1 MKEQT
6 DFAKYLAKFLSIHL
20 PHERNFSP
28 NTISSYRDAFVLYL
42 SFMRKEKGKKA
53 ENVILADIT
62 RDNVLDYLE
71 WLADT
76 QKSSISTR
84 NNRLAAIHAFVSYL
98 QYQCVDR
105 LDQLQGVLAI
115 KSMKKVRPVP
125 VHYTREGM
133 QAILAQPDPGQR
145 DGIRHLAI
153 LEVMYDT
160 GCRVQ
165 ELADLTVGSLRI
177 QAKPFT
183 VKIVGKGRK
192 VRIVPLSD
200 PVVNTLKKYIHVYGI
215 DLANDAKVPLFT
227 NKYHSK
233 LTRAGITYILQKYAD
248 MARMNLPGLIPEH
261 ISCHQVR
268 HTRAMNLQAEGVS
281 LVWIRDLLGH
291 ESVQTTEIYARTAS
305 RQRQEAIEKA
315 SEMLNPNPAVSEWN
329 HNPDLLSWL
338 KSLGKK

>member
-1 MKEQT
+1 
-6 DFAKYLAKFLSIHL
+6 
-20 PHERNFSP
+20 
-28 NTISSYRDAFVLYL
+28 
-42 SFMRKEKGKKA
+42 
-53 ENVILADIT
+53 
-62 RDNVLDYLE
+62 
-71 WLADT
+71 
-76 QKSSISTR
+76 
-84 NNRLAAIHAFVSYL
+84 
-98 QYQCVDR
+98 
-105 LDQLQGVLAI
+105 
-115 KSMKKVRPVP
+115 
-125 VHYTREGM
+125 
-133 QAILAQPDPGQR
+133 
-145 DGIRHLAI
+145 
-153 LEVMYDT
+153 MYDT

-165 ELADLTVGSLRI
+165 ELADLTVGNLRI

-215 DLANDAKVPLFT
+215 DLANDAKAPLFA

-233 LTRAGITYILQKYAD
+233 LTRAGLTYILQKHAD
-248 MARMNLPGLIPEH
+248 MARPNLPGLIPGH

-315 SEMLNPNPAVSEWN
+315 SEMLNPNPVVSEWN

>member
-1 MKEQT
+1 MKKQT
-6 DFAKYLAKFLSIHL
+6 DFAKYLAKFLSIYL

-28 NTISSYRDAFVLYL
+28 NTVSSYRDAFVLYI
-42 SFMRKEKGKKA
+42 SFMHKVKGKRA
-53 ENVILADIT
+53 EDVLLADIT

-71 WLADT
+71 WLVDI
-76 QKSSISTR
+76 QKNSISTR

-98 QYQCVDR
+98 QYHCVDR
-105 LDQLQGVLAI
+105 IDQWQGVMAI
-115 KSMKKVRPVP
+115 KSMKKDRPVP

-133 QAILAQPDPGQR
+133 QAILAQPDSSQR

-153 LEVMYDT
+153 LEIMYDT

-165 ELADLTVGSLRI
+165 ELADLTVGCLRI

-183 VKIVGKGRK
+183 AKIVGKGRK

-200 PVVNTLKKYIHVYGI
+200 PVADTLKKYIHVYGI
-215 DLANDAKVPLFT
+215 DLANDARAPLFS
-227 NKYHSK
+227 NKSHSK

-248 MARMNLPGLIPEH
+248 MARIDFPDLIPEH

-305 RQRQEAIEKA
+305 RQRQEAIENA
-315 SEMLNPNPAVSEWN
+315 SQMLNPNPAVSEWN
-329 HNPDLLSWL
+329 ENRDLLSWL

>member
-53 ENVILADIT
+53 ENVFLADIT

-153 LEVMYDT
+153 LEVIMIQDVVYKNW
-160 GCRVQ
+160 
-165 ELADLTVGSLRI
+165 LT
-177 QAKPFT
+177 
-183 VKIVGKGRK
+183 
-192 VRIVPLSD
+192 
-200 PVVNTLKKYIHVYGI
+200 
-215 DLANDAKVPLFT
+215 
-227 NKYHSK
+227 
-233 LTRAGITYILQKYAD
+233 
-248 MARMNLPGLIPEH
+248 
-261 ISCHQVR
+261 
-268 HTRAMNLQAEGVS
+268 
-281 LVWIRDLLGH
+281 
-291 ESVQTTEIYARTAS
+291 
-305 RQRQEAIEKA
+305 
-315 SEMLNPNPAVSEWN
+315 
-329 HNPDLLSWL
+329 
-338 KSLGKK
+338 

>member
-1 MKEQT
+1 M
-6 DFAKYLAKFLSIHL
+6 
-20 PHERNFSP
+20 
-28 NTISSYRDAFVLYL
+28 
-42 SFMRKEKGKKA
+42 
-53 ENVILADIT
+53 
-62 RDNVLDYLE
+62 
-71 WLADT
+71 
-76 QKSSISTR
+76 
-84 NNRLAAIHAFVSYL
+84 
-98 QYQCVDR
+98 
-105 LDQLQGVLAI
+105 
-115 KSMKKVRPVP
+115 
-125 VHYTREGM
+125 
-133 QAILAQPDPGQR
+133 
-145 DGIRHLAI
+145 
-153 LEVMYDT
+153 
-160 GCRVQ
+160 
-165 ELADLTVGSLRI
+165 
-177 QAKPFT
+177 
-183 VKIVGKGRK
+183 GKGRK

-215 DLANDAKVPLFT
+215 DLVNDAKVPLFT
-227 NKYHSK
+227 NMYHSK

-315 SEMLNPNPAVSEWN
+315 SEMLNPTPVVSEWN